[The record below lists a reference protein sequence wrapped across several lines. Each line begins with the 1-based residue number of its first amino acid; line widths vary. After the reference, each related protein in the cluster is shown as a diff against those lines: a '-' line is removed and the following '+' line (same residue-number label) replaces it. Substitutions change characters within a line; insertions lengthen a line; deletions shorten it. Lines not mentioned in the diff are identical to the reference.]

1 MLRSRVGSAVLGLAL
16 SAATAPAADAR
27 WVTTWGAAADEP
39 GPSFGGQ
46 TLRQVVRTSIAGSSV
61 RVRLSNLF
69 GTQPVTFG
77 PVRVAV
83 HAGSGSIRPGSDRTL
98 AFGGRPTVTI
108 APGADAL
115 SDAVP
120 FEVAA
125 LQELAVSLYVVA
137 ATGPSTS
144 HTVGMQTAYVVRG
157 DATSAASLPA
167 GETDGT
173 RYFLTDVEVAAAP
186 DARALVVVGDSV
198 SDGVGSTD
206 DANARWPDALAAR
219 LQADPTLRTVAVVNS
234 GLAGNRILNDGRA
247 PFLGPSTLK
256 RFDRDALDKPGVRW
270 VVLLQGINDITATQ
284 LLPSAA
290 DKVTVEQMVA
300 GMKTLV
306 ARAHARGVKVF
317 GATLLPRAGARGSRP
332 HTPAGEAMRVKLNA
346 WIRTGGAFDA
356 VVDFEAFVRD
366 PARPTFLRPDFDS
379 GDGTHPNDAGY
390 RAMAAAFDL
399 ALLSGR

>member
-1 MLRSRVGSAVLGLAL
+1 MIRSTVGRAAVLGLFL
-16 SAATAPAADAR
+16 SAATASAADLR
-27 WVTTWGAAADEP
+27 WVSTWGAAPDEP
-39 GPSFGGQ
+39 GPSFEKK
-46 TLRQVVRTSIAGSSV
+46 TLRQVVRTSIAGSGV
-61 RVRLSNLF
+61 RIRLSNLF
-69 GTQPVTFG
+69 GTAPATFG

-83 HAGSGSIRPGSDRTL
+83 HARGGSIRPDTDRALT
-98 AFGGRPTVTI
+98 FGGKPSVTI
-108 APGADAL
+108 PAGGTAV
-115 SDAVP
+115 SDETPFAV
-120 FEVAA
+120 EA
-125 LQELAVSLYVVA
+125 LQELAVSLYVPD

-157 DATSAASLPA
+157 EATAAATLPA

-186 DARALVVVGDSV
+186 AARALVVVGDSV

-219 LQADPTLRTVAVVNS
+219 LQADVQRRTIAVVNS
-234 GLAGNRILNDGRA
+234 GLAGNRILNDGVA

-270 VVLLQGINDITATQ
+270 VVLLQGINDITASQ

-290 DKVTVEQMVA
+290 DKVTAEQIIA
-300 GMKTLV
+300 GMKALV
-306 ARAHARGVKVF
+306 ARAHARNVKVF

-332 HTPAGEAMRVKLNA
+332 HTPAGEAMRQAVNA
-346 WIRTGGAFDA
+346 WIRTGGTFDA
-356 VVDFEAFVRD
+356 VVDFEAVVRD
-366 PARPTFLRPDFDS
+366 PARPTFLRADFDS

-390 RAMAAAFDL
+390 RAMAAAIDL
-399 ALLSGR
+399 GLLAE

>member
-1 MLRSRVGSAVLGLAL
+1 MSRSIVGPAVLGLVL
-16 SAATAPAADAR
+16 SAATAPAADVR
-27 WVTTWGAAADEP
+27 WVAAWGAAADEP

-46 TLRQVVRTSIAGSSV
+46 TLRQVARTSIAGSSV
-61 RVRLSNLF
+61 RVRLSNLL
-69 GTQPVTFG
+69 GTQPVTLG
-77 PVRVAV
+77 PVRVAA
-83 HAGSGSIRPGSDRTL
+83 HAGGGAIRPGTDRAL
-98 AFGGRPTVTI
+98 AFGGKPTVTI
-108 APGADAL
+108 APGTDAL

-120 FEVAA
+120 FDVAA
-125 LQELAVSLYVVA
+125 LQELAVSLYVPT

-157 DATSAASLPA
+157 DATSATSLSGA
-167 GETDGT
+167 EADGT
-173 RYFLTDVEVAAAP
+173 RYFLTDVEVTAAP

-219 LQADPTLRTVAVVNS
+219 LQADPRLRTIAVVNA
-234 GLAGNRILNDGRA
+234 GLAGNRILNDGVA
-247 PFLGPSTLK
+247 PFLGPSTLR

-270 VVLLQGINDITATQ
+270 VVLLQGINDITATD

-290 DKVTVEQMVA
+290 DKVTVEQIVA

-306 ARAHARGVKVF
+306 ARAHARDVKVF

-332 HTPAGEAMRVKLNA
+332 HTPAGEAMRVKVNE

-356 VVDFEAFVRD
+356 VVDFEAVVRD
-366 PARPTFLRPDFDS
+366 PARPTFLRADLDS

-399 ALLSGR
+399 ALLSE